1 MGLGLL
7 TPFKDVGHDVVGV
20 VNLHEL
26 DPVHLLIGLDRRRDS
41 RVNREAF
48 RLSLVFTT
56 ITFLLVDCRK
66 VQGGALHAYLRFGA
80 VEASQRR
87 RAEHGFGR
95 HPLAA

>member
-48 RLSLVFTT
+48 RLSLVAT
-56 ITFLLVDCRK
+56 IPFLLIYCWK

-80 VEASQRR
+80 VKASQRR
-87 RAEHGFGR
+87 RAEHGFSR